1 MLTSAESLR
10 PTPKEPRSTS
20 GLKSFFVRR
29 FMLLSYGSST
39 FRIFSTSFF
48 SSLSSCIVAATN
60 FSPETSRNNVTTFFS
75 ISAQKC
81 QLTKMNLKC
90 LSYHFLERLC
100 CLWFL
105 QQQLLPQRDP
115 ARGFLRSL
123 HSCCPGPL
131 TVVRIH
137 SMRFLHQALFTFL
150 CMIVSHCMCNIVIL
164 TIISITC
171 TSQNSYDNSGECG
184 NCSNIIC
191 ETKESRGSF
200 YLKLTRCRE
209 AKLNVVFVGKLY
221 SFWSLITNNAATCS
235 FQLINKNTD
244 LGAAKKNGVSLF
256 LPVQQTFC
264 NTIHMD
270 THKWNA
276 FCFFK

>member
-10 PTPKEPRSTS
+10 PTPKEPRSTP

-39 FRIFSTSFF
+39 FKIFSTSFF

-60 FSPETSRNNVTTFFS
+60 LSPETSRNNVTFFFS
-75 ISAQKC
+75 ISAYWISK
-81 QLTKMNLKC
+81 LTKMNLKC

-100 CLWFL
+100 CRWFL
-105 QQQLLPQRDP
+105 QQQLLSQRYP

-150 CMIVSHCMCNIVIL
+150 CMIVSHCMSNIVIL

-171 TSQNSYDNSGECG
+171 TSTSQNSYDNSSECG
-184 NCSNIIC
+184 NYSNIIC
-191 ETKESRGSF
+191 ETQKKAE
-200 YLKLTRCRE
+200 
-209 AKLNVVFVGKLY
+209 
-221 SFWSLITNNAATCS
+221 
-235 FQLINKNTD
+235 
-244 LGAAKKNGVSLF
+244 GAF
-256 LPVQQTFC
+256 T
-264 NTIHMD
+264 
-270 THKWNA
+270 
-276 FCFFK
+276 